1 MNPRPVDPRALN
13 VRAFCGEAAA
23 LSGEWPLAALS
34 RLTEGLFSAP
44 EAGASVGW
52 SIEGSLRPVAGGE
65 PEVWLHLKAQ
75 AKVALQ
81 CQRCL
86 QQMQQ
91 ALSVDRRFLFVR
103 SEEEAERLDES
114 SEDDVMVLSP
124 RLDLQELLEDE
135 LILALPLVPKHEGT
149 CPQPLPLPANPPEE
163 GSEAPHPFAALAALR
178 GGRNTLN

>member
-1 MNPRPVDPRALN
+1 MNPRSVDPRALN
-13 VRAFCGEAAA
+13 VRAFCADAGSLSSEWLLSELPRLAEA
-23 LSGEWPLAALS
+23 
-34 RLTEGLFSAP
+34 LFGAPRSA
-44 EAGASVGW
+44 ASVSW
-52 SIEGSLRPVAGGE
+52 SVQGSLRPVAGGE
-65 PEVWLHLKAQ
+65 PELWLHLKAD
-75 AKVALQ
+75 ATVHLQ

-91 ALSVDRRFLFVR
+91 ALLIDRRFLFVH

-149 CPQPLPLPANPPEE
+149 CPQPLPLAADQAEA

-178 GGRNTLN
+178 GGRGDLN